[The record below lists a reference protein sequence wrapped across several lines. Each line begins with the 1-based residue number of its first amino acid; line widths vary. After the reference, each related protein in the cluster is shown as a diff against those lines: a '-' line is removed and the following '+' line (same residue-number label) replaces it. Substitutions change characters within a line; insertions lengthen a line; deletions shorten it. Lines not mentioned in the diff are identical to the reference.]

1 MPVVTVYYDRMFS
14 MLKGKISKDQLIE
27 KIPYLGLDIEEEN
40 DEYIKIEYN
49 PNRPDY
55 STDYG
60 IARSLNSFL
69 DFETEY
75 SKYDIH
81 ESEFVI
87 NVDKS
92 TEQVRQYIVAAVIK
106 DIKLDDETI
115 RQIITMQEDLHNGIG
130 RKRKKVA
137 IGIHNL
143 DVIKS
148 PLEYITVDDSF
159 SFIPLNKDSDM
170 TVKEILNS
178 EIGNQ
183 YANILLGNNRYP
195 IIRDANKQ
203 VLSFP
208 PIINGDLTRLDSK
221 TTNLFIDVTGTDLD
235 AVSNALSVLF
245 TTLNDAGGKVQSV
258 EINVNSSKIRTPEVN
273 DNTMEVETEYVRS
286 LLGLEIS
293 EKEIIEY
300 LRRCR
305 ILGEISG
312 NKVVIKTEPFRF
324 DLIHPVDVIE
334 EIGLGYGIHNLE
346 PTLPGSDMT
355 GGFDEKQRFLDKARD
370 VLTGLGLIEIM
381 TIGLISEDMLE
392 KSEMSTSELLKV
404 VDTKSIEHE
413 VLKNS
418 NVPAILKT
426 FSKNI
431 HKKYPQRIFEI
442 SKVFG
447 KKDNEIHENYQLT
460 VGLAHATVNFTEV
473 SSYLNAFGKQLL
485 DIDLSTK
492 ASENEIFVKGRA
504 AEIIDEEGIKVG
516 VIGEIKPQVLENF
529 ALRTPISLFD
539 INLDQ
544 LMMKKISK
552 NE

>member
-1 MPVVTVYYDRMFS
+1 MPVVTVYYDRIFA
-14 MLKGKISKDQLIE
+14 MLKNKISKEELTE
-27 KIPYLGLDIEEEN
+27 KIPYLGLDIEEQN

-60 IARSLNSFL
+60 LARSLNSFL

-81 ESEFVI
+81 ESDFVI

-92 TEQVRQYIVAAVIK
+92 TKEVRQYIVAAVIK

-159 SFIPLNKDSDM
+159 SFIPLNKDSNM

-178 EIGNQ
+178 ELGNQ
-183 YANILLGNNRYP
+183 YANILTGNNRYP
-195 IIRDANKQ
+195 IIRDSNKQ

-221 TTNLFIDVTGTDLD
+221 TTNLFIDVTGTDLN
-235 AVSNALSVLF
+235 ALCNALSVLF
-245 TTLNDAGGKVQSV
+245 TTLSDAGGKVYSV
-258 EINVNSSKIRTPEVN
+258 KINSDEYKMKTPEIREEI
-273 DNTMEVETEYVRS
+273 MEVEIEYVKS
-286 LLGLEIS
+286 LLGLELS
-293 EKEIIEY
+293 EKEIIKY

-305 ILGEISG
+305 ISAKIAG
-312 NKVVIKTEPFRF
+312 NKVIVKTEPFRF

-334 EIGLGYGIHNLE
+334 EIGLGYGIHNLK
-346 PTLPGSDMT
+346 PTLPGSNMT
-355 GGFDEKQRFLDKARD
+355 GGFDQKQQFLDKTRD

-392 KSEMSTSELLKV
+392 KSEMSTKNLLKI

-413 VLKNS
+413 ILKNS

-442 SKVFG
+442 SKVFS
-447 KKDNEIHENYQLT
+447 KKDGEIYEHYQLT
-460 VGLAHATVNFTEV
+460 VGLAHAAVNFTEA
-473 SSYLNAFGKQLL
+473 SSYLNAFGKQLR
-485 DIDLSTK
+485 DIDLLTK
-492 ASENEIFVKGRA
+492 ANENELFVRGRG
-504 AEIIDEEGIKVG
+504 AEIINEKGNKIGIV
-516 VIGEIKPQVLENF
+516 GEINPQILENF
-529 ALRTPISLFD
+529 ALRTPIALFD
-539 INLDQ
+539 IDLDE
-544 LMMKKISK
+544 LLR
-552 NE
+552 

>member
-1 MPVVTVYYDRMFS
+1 MPVVTVYYDRIFA
-14 MLKGKISKDQLIE
+14 MLKDKISKEELTE
-27 KIPYLGLDIEEEN
+27 KIPYLGLDIEEQN

-60 IARSLNSFL
+60 LARSLNSFL

-81 ESEFVI
+81 ESDFVI

-92 TEQVRQYIVAAVIK
+92 TKEVRQYIVAAVIK

-159 SFIPLNKDSDM
+159 SFIPLNKDSNM

-178 EIGNQ
+178 ELGNQ
-183 YANILLGNNRYP
+183 YANILTGNNRYP
-195 IIRDANKQ
+195 IIRDSNKQ

-221 TTNLFIDVTGTDLD
+221 TTNLFIDVTGTDLN
-235 AVSNALSVLF
+235 ALCNALSVLF
-245 TTLNDAGGKVQSV
+245 TTLSDAGGKVYSV
-258 EINVNSSKIRTPEVN
+258 KINSDEYKMKTPEIREEI
-273 DNTMEVETEYVRS
+273 MEVEIEYVKS
-286 LLGLEIS
+286 LLGLELS

-305 ILGEISG
+305 ISAKIAG
-312 NKVVIKTEPFRF
+312 NKVIVKTEPFRF

-334 EIGLGYGIHNLE
+334 EIGLGYGIHNLK

-355 GGFDEKQRFLDKARD
+355 GGFDQKQQFLDKTRD

-392 KSEMSTSELLKV
+392 KSEMSTKNLLKI

-413 VLKNS
+413 ILKNS

-442 SKVFG
+442 SKVFS
-447 KKDNEIHENYQLT
+447 KKDGEIYEHYQLT
-460 VGLAHATVNFTEV
+460 VGLAHAAVNFTEA
-473 SSYLNAFGKQLL
+473 SSYLNAFGKQLR
-485 DIDLSTK
+485 DIDLLTK
-492 ASENEIFVKGRA
+492 ANENELFVRGRG
-504 AEIIDEEGIKVG
+504 AEIINEKGNKIGIV
-516 VIGEIKPQVLENF
+516 GEINPQILENF
-529 ALRTPISLFD
+529 ALRTPIALFD
-539 INLDQ
+539 IDLDE
-544 LMMKKISK
+544 LLR
-552 NE
+552 

>member
-1 MPVVTVYYDRMFS
+1 MPVVTVYYDRIFA
-14 MLKGKISKDQLIE
+14 MLKDKISKEELTE
-27 KIPYLGLDIEEEN
+27 KIPYLGLDIEEQN

-60 IARSLNSFL
+60 LARSLNSFL

-81 ESEFVI
+81 ESDFVI

-92 TEQVRQYIVAAVIK
+92 TKEVRQYIVAAVIK

-159 SFIPLNKDSDM
+159 SFIPLNKDSNM

-178 EIGNQ
+178 ELGNQ
-183 YANILLGNNRYP
+183 YANILTGNNRYP
-195 IIRDANKQ
+195 IIRDSNKQ

-221 TTNLFIDVTGTDLD
+221 TTNLFIDVTGTDLN
-235 AVSNALSVLF
+235 ALCNALSVLF
-245 TTLNDAGGKVQSV
+245 TTLSDAGGKVYSV
-258 EINVNSSKIRTPEVN
+258 KINSDEYKMKTPEIREEI
-273 DNTMEVETEYVRS
+273 MEVEIEYVKS
-286 LLGLEIS
+286 LLGLELS

-305 ILGEISG
+305 ISAKIAG
-312 NKVVIKTEPFRF
+312 NKVIVKTEPFRF

-334 EIGLGYGIHNLE
+334 EIGLGYGIHNLK

-355 GGFDEKQRFLDKARD
+355 GGFDQKQQFLDKTRD

-392 KSEMSTSELLKV
+392 KSEMSTNNLLKI

-413 VLKNS
+413 ILKNS

-442 SKVFG
+442 SKVFS
-447 KKDNEIHENYQLT
+447 KKDGEIYEHYQLT
-460 VGLAHATVNFTEV
+460 VGLAHAAVNFTEA
-473 SSYLNAFGKQLL
+473 SSYLNAFGKQLR
-485 DIDLSTK
+485 DIDLLTK
-492 ASENEIFVKGRA
+492 ANENELFVRGRG
-504 AEIIDEEGIKVG
+504 AEIINEKGNKIGIV
-516 VIGEIKPQVLENF
+516 GEINPQILENF
-529 ALRTPISLFD
+529 ALRTPIALFD
-539 INLDQ
+539 IDLDE
-544 LMMKKISK
+544 LLR
-552 NE
+552 

>member
-1 MPVVTVYYDRMFS
+1 MPVVTVYYDRIFS
-14 MLKGKISKDQLIE
+14 MLKGEISKDELID
-27 KIPYLGLDIEEEN
+27 KIPYLGLDIEEQTE
-40 DEYIKIEYN
+40 EYIKIEYN

-60 IARSLNSFL
+60 LARSLNSFL
-69 DFETEY
+69 DFETQY
-75 SKYDIH
+75 SKYDVY
-81 ESEFVI
+81 ESDLVI
-87 NVDKS
+87 NIDKS
-92 TEQVRQYIVAAVIK
+92 TRDVRQYIVAAVIK
-106 DIKLDDETI
+106 DIKLEDETI

-143 DVIKS
+143 DVIES

-170 TVKEILNS
+170 TIKEILDS

-183 YANILLGNNRYP
+183 YASILAGNNLYP

-235 AVSNALSVLF
+235 SVCNALSVIF
-245 TTLNDAGGKVQSV
+245 TTLNDAGGKVHTV
-258 EINVNSSKIRTPEVN
+258 EINSDNSKIKTPQIKEEVI
-273 DNTMEVETEYVRS
+273 EVELEYVRS
-286 LLGLEIS
+286 LLGLELS
-293 EKEIIEY
+293 EKEIITY

-305 ILGEISG
+305 ISANIEN
-312 NKVVIKTEPFRF
+312 NKVIVKTEPFRF

-334 EIGLGYGIHNLE
+334 EIVLGYGIHNLK

-355 GGFDEKQRFLDKARD
+355 GGFDRNQQFLDKARD

-381 TIGLISEDMLE
+381 TIGLISEDMLK
-392 KSEMSTSELLKV
+392 KSEMSTDNLLKV

-418 NVPAILKT
+418 NVPSILKT

-442 SKVFG
+442 SRVFN
-447 KKDNEIHENYQLT
+447 KTDNEIQEHYHLT
-460 VGLAHATVNFTEV
+460 VGLAHATVNFTEA

-485 DIDLSTK
+485 DMNLSTR
-492 ASENEIFVKGRA
+492 ANESELFVKGRG
-504 AEIIDEEGIKVG
+504 AEIINEKGIKIGIV
-516 VIGEIKPQVLENF
+516 GEINPQVLENF

-539 INLDQ
+539 IDLDE
-544 LMMKKISK
+544 LMKR
-552 NE
+552 

>member
-1 MPVVTVYYDRMFS
+1 MPVVTVYYDRIFS
-14 MLKGKISKDQLIE
+14 MLKGEISKDELID
-27 KIPYLGLDIEEEN
+27 KIPYLGLDIEEQTE
-40 DEYIKIEYN
+40 EYIKIEYN

-60 IARSLNSFL
+60 LARSLNSFL
-69 DFETEY
+69 DFETQY
-75 SKYDIH
+75 SKYDVY
-81 ESEFVI
+81 ESDLVI
-87 NVDKS
+87 NIDKS
-92 TEQVRQYIVAAVIK
+92 TRDVRPYIVAAVIK
-106 DIKLDDETI
+106 DIKLEDETI

-143 DVIKS
+143 DVIES

-170 TVKEILNS
+170 TIKEILDS

-183 YANILLGNNRYP
+183 YASILAGKNLYP

-235 AVSNALSVLF
+235 SVCNALSVIF
-245 TTLNDAGGKVQSV
+245 TTLNDAGGKVHTV
-258 EINVNSSKIRTPEVN
+258 EINSDNSKIKTPQIKEEV
-273 DNTMEVETEYVRS
+273 MEVELEYVRS
-286 LLGLEIS
+286 LLGLELS
-293 EKEIIEY
+293 EKEIITY

-305 ILGEISG
+305 ISANIEN
-312 NKVVIKTEPFRF
+312 NKVIVKTEPFRF

-334 EIGLGYGIHNLE
+334 EIVLGYGIHNLK

-355 GGFDEKQRFLDKARD
+355 GGFDKNQQFLDKARD

-381 TIGLISEDMLE
+381 TIGLISEDMLK
-392 KSEMSTSELLKV
+392 KSEMSTDNLLKV
-404 VDTKSIEHE
+404 VDTKSIEHK

-418 NVPAILKT
+418 NVPSILKT

-442 SKVFG
+442 SRVFN
-447 KKDNEIHENYQLT
+447 KIDNEIQEHYQLT
-460 VGLAHATVNFTEV
+460 VGLAHATVNFTEA

-504 AEIIDEEGIKVG
+504 AEIIDEGGIKIG

-539 INLDQ
+539 IDLDQ
-544 LMMKKISK
+544 LMKKRI
-552 NE
+552 

>member
-1 MPVVTVYYDRMFS
+1 MPVVTVYYDRIFA
-14 MLKGKISKDQLIE
+14 MLKDKISKEELTE
-27 KIPYLGLDIEEEN
+27 KIPYLGLDIEEQN

-60 IARSLNSFL
+60 LARSLNSFL

-81 ESEFVI
+81 ESDFVI

-92 TEQVRQYIVAAVIK
+92 TKEVRQYIVAAVIK

-159 SFIPLNKDSDM
+159 SFIPLNKDSNM

-178 EIGNQ
+178 ELGNQ
-183 YANILLGNNRYP
+183 YANILTGNNRYP
-195 IIRDANKQ
+195 IIRDSNKQ

-221 TTNLFIDVTGTDLD
+221 TTNLFIDVTGTDLN
-235 AVSNALSVLF
+235 ALCNALSVLF
-245 TTLNDAGGKVQSV
+245 TTLSDAGGKVYSV
-258 EINVNSSKIRTPEVN
+258 KINSDEYKMKTPEIREEI
-273 DNTMEVETEYVRS
+273 MEVEIEYVKS
-286 LLGLEIS
+286 LLGLELS

-305 ILGEISG
+305 ISAKIAG
-312 NKVVIKTEPFRF
+312 NKVIVKTEPFRF

-334 EIGLGYGIHNLE
+334 EIGLGYGIHNLK

-355 GGFDEKQRFLDKARD
+355 GGFDQKQQFLDKTRD

-392 KSEMSTSELLKV
+392 KSEMSTKNLLKI

-413 VLKNS
+413 ILKNS

-442 SKVFG
+442 SKVFS
-447 KKDNEIHENYQLT
+447 KKDGEIYEHYQLT
-460 VGLAHATVNFTEV
+460 VGLAHAAVNFTEA

-485 DIDLSTK
+485 DIDLLTK
-492 ASENEIFVKGRA
+492 ANENELFVRGRG
-504 AEIIDEEGIKVG
+504 AEIINEKGNKIGIV
-516 VIGEIKPQVLENF
+516 GEINPQILENF
-529 ALRTPISLFD
+529 ALRTPIALFD
-539 INLDQ
+539 IDLDE
-544 LMMKKISK
+544 LLR
-552 NE
+552 

>member
-1 MPVVTVYYDRMFS
+1 MPVVTVYYDRIFA
-14 MLKGKISKDQLIE
+14 MLKNKISKEELTE
-27 KIPYLGLDIEEEN
+27 KIPYLGLDIEEQN

-60 IARSLNSFL
+60 LARSLNSFL

-81 ESEFVI
+81 ESDFVI

-92 TEQVRQYIVAAVIK
+92 TKEVRQYIVAAVIK

-159 SFIPLNKDSDM
+159 SFIPLNKDSNM

-178 EIGNQ
+178 ELGNQ
-183 YANILLGNNRYP
+183 YANILTGNNRYP
-195 IIRDANKQ
+195 IIRDSNKQ

-221 TTNLFIDVTGTDLD
+221 TTNLFIDVTGTDLN
-235 AVSNALSVLF
+235 ALCNALSVLF
-245 TTLNDAGGKVQSV
+245 TTLSDAGGKVYSV
-258 EINVNSSKIRTPEVN
+258 KINSDEYKMKTPEIREEI
-273 DNTMEVETEYVRS
+273 MEVEIEYVKS
-286 LLGLEIS
+286 LLGLELS

-305 ILGEISG
+305 ISAKIAG
-312 NKVVIKTEPFRF
+312 NKVIVKTEPFRF

-334 EIGLGYGIHNLE
+334 EIGLGYGIHNLK
-346 PTLPGSDMT
+346 PTLPGSNMT
-355 GGFDEKQRFLDKARD
+355 GGFDQKQQFLDKTRD

-392 KSEMSTSELLKV
+392 KSEMSTKNLLKI

-413 VLKNS
+413 ILKNS

-442 SKVFG
+442 SKVFS
-447 KKDNEIHENYQLT
+447 KKDGEIYEHYQLT
-460 VGLAHATVNFTEV
+460 VGLAHAAVNFTEA

-492 ASENEIFVKGRA
+492 ANENELFVRGRG
-504 AEIIDEEGIKVG
+504 AEIINEKGNKIGIV
-516 VIGEIKPQVLENF
+516 GEINPQILENF
-529 ALRTPISLFD
+529 ALRTPIALFD
-539 INLDQ
+539 IDLDE
-544 LMMKKISK
+544 LLR
-552 NE
+552 

>member
-1 MPVVTVYYDRMFS
+1 MPVVTVYYDRIFA
-14 MLKGKISKDQLIE
+14 MLKDKISKEELTE
-27 KIPYLGLDIEEEN
+27 KIPYLGLDIEEQN

-60 IARSLNSFL
+60 LARSLNSFL

-81 ESEFVI
+81 ESDFVI

-92 TEQVRQYIVAAVIK
+92 TKEVRQYIVAAVIK

-159 SFIPLNKDSDM
+159 SFIPLNKDSNM

-178 EIGNQ
+178 ELGNQ
-183 YANILLGNNRYP
+183 YANILTGNNRYP
-195 IIRDANKQ
+195 IIRDSNKQ

-221 TTNLFIDVTGTDLD
+221 TTNLFIDVTGTDLN
-235 AVSNALSVLF
+235 ALCNALSVLF
-245 TTLNDAGGKVQSV
+245 TTLSDAGGKVYSV
-258 EINVNSSKIRTPEVN
+258 KINSDEYKMKTPEIREEI
-273 DNTMEVETEYVRS
+273 MEVEIEYVRS
-286 LLGLEIS
+286 LLGLELS

-305 ILGEISG
+305 ISAKIAG
-312 NKVVIKTEPFRF
+312 NKVIVKTEPFRF

-334 EIGLGYGIHNLE
+334 EIGLGYGIHNLK

-355 GGFDEKQRFLDKARD
+355 GGFDQKQQFLDKTRD

-392 KSEMSTSELLKV
+392 KSEMSTKNLLKI

-413 VLKNS
+413 ILKNS

-442 SKVFG
+442 SKVFS
-447 KKDNEIHENYQLT
+447 KKDGEIYEHYQLT
-460 VGLAHATVNFTEV
+460 VGLAHAAVNFTEA
-473 SSYLNAFGKQLL
+473 SSYLNAFGKQLR
-485 DIDLSTK
+485 DIDLLTK
-492 ASENEIFVKGRA
+492 ANENELFVRGRG
-504 AEIIDEEGIKVG
+504 AEIINEKGNKIGIV
-516 VIGEIKPQVLENF
+516 GEINPQILENF
-529 ALRTPISLFD
+529 ALRTPIALFD
-539 INLDQ
+539 INLDE
-544 LMMKKISK
+544 LLR
-552 NE
+552 

>member
-1 MPVVTVYYDRMFS
+1 MPLITIYFDRIFS
-14 MLKGKISKDQLIE
+14 MLKGNISKEELVE
-27 KIPYLGLDIEEEN
+27 KIPYLGLDIEEQN

-60 IARSLNSFL
+60 LARSLNSFL
-69 DFETEY
+69 DFETED
-75 SKYDIH
+75 SKYDINQ
-81 ESEFVI
+81 SDFVI

-92 TEQVRQYIVAAVIK
+92 TKEVRQYIVAAIIK

-130 RKRKKVA
+130 RGRKKVA

-159 SFIPLNKDSDM
+159 AFIPLNKDSDI

-183 YANILLGNNRYP
+183 YASILAGHNRYP

-221 TTNLFIDVTGTDLD
+221 TTNLFIDVTGTDSD

-245 TTLNDAGGKVQSV
+245 TTLNDAGGKVYAV
-258 EINVNSSKIRTPEVN
+258 EINFDEYKIKTPTIKE
-273 DNTMEVETEYVRS
+273 ESIEIEIEYIKS
-286 LLGLEIS
+286 LLGLELTD
-293 EKEIIEY
+293 KEIINY

-305 ILGEISG
+305 ISAKIVN
-312 NKVVIKTEPFRF
+312 NKAIIKTEPFRF
-324 DLIHPVDVIE
+324 DLIHPVDVVE
-334 EIGLGYGIHNLE
+334 EVALGYGIQNLE
-346 PTLPGSDMT
+346 PSVPGSDII
-355 GGFDEKQRFLDKARD
+355 GEFDHKQQLLFKARD

-381 TIGLISEDMLE
+381 TIGLISEDMLD
-392 KSEMSTSELLKV
+392 KSNISRESTMKV

-418 NVPAILKT
+418 NIPAILKT
-426 FSKNI
+426 FSQNI
-431 HKKYPQRIFEI
+431 HKKYPQRIFEV
-442 SKVFG
+442 SKIFLKTANG
-447 KKDNEIHENYQLT
+447 IEEQYHLT
-460 VGLAHATVNFTEV
+460 VGLAHATVNFTEAN
-473 SSYLNAFGKQLL
+473 SYLNAFGQQLL
-485 DIDLSTK
+485 NINLSTK
-492 ASENEIFVKGRA
+492 ATKNKLFVDGRA
-504 AEIIDEEGIKVG
+504 ANIVIKEDVKIGIV
-516 VIGEIKPQVLENF
+516 GEIHPQVLENF
-529 ALRTPISLFD
+529 SLRTPISLFD
-539 INLDQ
+539 INLEE
-544 LMMKKISK
+544 LLKKNIL
-552 NE
+552 

>member
-1 MPVVTVYYDRMFS
+1 MPVVTVYYDRIFA
-14 MLKGKISKDQLIE
+14 MLKDKISKEELTE
-27 KIPYLGLDIEEEN
+27 KIPYLGLDIEEQN

-60 IARSLNSFL
+60 LARSLNSFL

-81 ESEFVI
+81 ESDFVI

-92 TEQVRQYIVAAVIK
+92 TKEVRQYIVAAVIK

-159 SFIPLNKDSDM
+159 SFIPLNKDSNM

-178 EIGNQ
+178 ELGNQ
-183 YANILLGNNRYP
+183 YANILTGNNRYP
-195 IIRDANKQ
+195 IIRDSNKQ

-221 TTNLFIDVTGTDLD
+221 TTNLFIDVTGTDLN
-235 AVSNALSVLF
+235 ALCNALSVLF
-245 TTLNDAGGKVQSV
+245 TTLSDAGGKVYSV
-258 EINVNSSKIRTPEVN
+258 KINSDEYKMKTPEIREEI
-273 DNTMEVETEYVRS
+273 MEVEIEYVKS
-286 LLGLEIS
+286 LLGLELS
-293 EKEIIEY
+293 EKEIIKY

-305 ILGEISG
+305 ISAKIAG
-312 NKVVIKTEPFRF
+312 NKVIVKTEPFRF

-334 EIGLGYGIHNLE
+334 EIGLGYGIHNLK

-355 GGFDEKQRFLDKARD
+355 GGFDQKQQFLDKTRD

-392 KSEMSTSELLKV
+392 KSEMSTKNLLKI

-413 VLKNS
+413 ILKNS

-442 SKVFG
+442 SKVFS
-447 KKDNEIHENYQLT
+447 KKDGEIYEHYQLT
-460 VGLAHATVNFTEV
+460 VGLAHAAVNFTEA

-485 DIDLSTK
+485 DIDLLTK
-492 ASENEIFVKGRA
+492 ANENELFVRGRG
-504 AEIIDEEGIKVG
+504 AEIINEKGNKIGIV
-516 VIGEIKPQVLENF
+516 GEINPQILENF
-529 ALRTPISLFD
+529 ALRTPIALFD
-539 INLDQ
+539 IDLDE
-544 LMMKKISK
+544 LLR
-552 NE
+552 

>member
-1 MPVVTVYYDRMFS
+1 MPVVTVYYDRIFS
-14 MLKGKISKDQLIE
+14 MLKGEISKDELID
-27 KIPYLGLDIEEEN
+27 KIPYLGLDIEEQTE
-40 DEYIKIEYN
+40 EYIKIEYN

-60 IARSLNSFL
+60 LARSLNSFL
-69 DFETEY
+69 DFETQC
-75 SKYDIH
+75 SKYDVY
-81 ESEFVI
+81 ESDLVI
-87 NVDKS
+87 NIDKS
-92 TEQVRQYIVAAVIK
+92 TRDVRPYIVAAVIK
-106 DIKLDDETI
+106 NIKLEDETI

-143 DVIKS
+143 DVIES

-170 TVKEILNS
+170 TIKEILDS

-183 YANILLGNNRYP
+183 YASILAGNNLYP

-235 AVSNALSVLF
+235 SVCNALSVIF
-245 TTLNDAGGKVQSV
+245 TTLNDAGGKVHTV
-258 EINVNSSKIRTPEVN
+258 EINSDNSKIKTPQIKEEVI
-273 DNTMEVETEYVRS
+273 EVELEYVRS
-286 LLGLEIS
+286 LLGLELS
-293 EKEIIEY
+293 EKEIIVY

-305 ILGEISG
+305 ISANIEN
-312 NKVVIKTEPFRF
+312 NKVIVKTEPFRF

-334 EIGLGYGIHNLE
+334 EIVLGYGIHNLK

-355 GGFDEKQRFLDKARD
+355 GGFDRNQQFLDKARD

-381 TIGLISEDMLE
+381 TIGLISEDMLK
-392 KSEMSTSELLKV
+392 KSKMSTNNLLKV

-413 VLKNS
+413 VLKDS
-418 NVPAILKT
+418 NVPSILKT

-431 HKKYPQRIFEI
+431 HKKYPQKIFEI
-442 SKVFG
+442 SKVFN
-447 KKDNEIHENYQLT
+447 KTDNEIQEHYHLT
-460 VGLAHATVNFTEV
+460 VGLAHATVNFTEA

-485 DIDLSTK
+485 DMNLSTR
-492 ASENEIFVKGRA
+492 ADESELFVKGRG
-504 AEIIDEEGIKVG
+504 AEIINEKGIKIGIV
-516 VIGEIKPQVLENF
+516 GEINPQVLENF

-539 INLDQ
+539 IDLDE
-544 LMMKKISK
+544 LMKR
-552 NE
+552 

>member
-1 MPVVTVYYDRMFS
+1 MPVVTFYYDRMFS
-14 MLKGKISKDQLIE
+14 MLKDKISKDQLIE
-27 KIPYLGLDIEEEN
+27 KIPYLGLDIEEES

-60 IARSLNSFL
+60 IARSLNIFL

-75 SKYDIH
+75 SEYDIH

-106 DIKLDDETI
+106 DVKLDDETI

-183 YANILLGNNRYP
+183 YASILSGHNRYP

-245 TTLNDAGGKVQSV
+245 TTLDDAGGKV
-258 EINVNSSKIRTPEVN
+258 N
-273 DNTMEVETEYVRS
+273 
-286 LLGLEIS
+286 
-293 EKEIIEY
+293 
-300 LRRCR
+300 
-305 ILGEISG
+305 
-312 NKVVIKTEPFRF
+312 
-324 DLIHPVDVIE
+324 
-334 EIGLGYGIHNLE
+334 
-346 PTLPGSDMT
+346 
-355 GGFDEKQRFLDKARD
+355 
-370 VLTGLGLIEIM
+370 
-381 TIGLISEDMLE
+381 
-392 KSEMSTSELLKV
+392 
-404 VDTKSIEHE
+404 
-413 VLKNS
+413 
-418 NVPAILKT
+418 
-426 FSKNI
+426 
-431 HKKYPQRIFEI
+431 
-442 SKVFG
+442 
-447 KKDNEIHENYQLT
+447 
-460 VGLAHATVNFTEV
+460 
-473 SSYLNAFGKQLL
+473 
-485 DIDLSTK
+485 
-492 ASENEIFVKGRA
+492 
-504 AEIIDEEGIKVG
+504 
-516 VIGEIKPQVLENF
+516 
-529 ALRTPISLFD
+529 
-539 INLDQ
+539 
-544 LMMKKISK
+544 
-552 NE
+552 